1 MTMMDQADWIR
12 VTVKFLARYQEE
24 AGAEEVDLMFEP
36 PVTVGDV
43 LETLKEKFPGWGATV
58 HEPLV
63 ARNLE
68 YARPAEAVADGDEIA
83 VFPPVS
89 GG

>member
-1 MTMMDQADWIR
+1 MTDEDDWIR

-24 AGAEEVDLMFEP
+24 VGEEEVDMMLEP
-36 PVTVGDV
+36 PVTIGDLV
-43 LETLKEKFPGWGATV
+43 DLLRERFPRWGGMV
-58 HEPLV
+58 QEPLV

-68 YARPAEAVADGDEIA
+68 YARAAELLVDGDEIA

>member
-1 MTMMDQADWIR
+1 MTAQEDWIR
-12 VTVKFLARYQEE
+12 VTVKFMARYQEE
-24 AGAEEVDLMFEP
+24 AGADEVDLMLEP

-43 LETLKEKFPGWGATV
+43 LDTLRERFPRWGGMV
-58 HEPLV
+58 QEPLV

-68 YARPAEAVADGDEIA
+68 YARPAEMVADGDEIA